1 MSYSHTD
8 LSTFIK
14 MCGYL
19 CIEVDVY
26 IDQHLCE
33 IMSACACVNVYVV
46 VCAPASVC
54 TDLYTFAYL
63 SIWYDLVG
71 PGLVLSDLVYMFAPL
86 FAPPYV
92 RVARHAHVLAAMPN
106 CPGCLQMSQ
115 DSHTLSHLGSSNTER
130 FNAKKNTMRKTAPR
144 TGKQKNIRATAVD
157 STAS

>member
-19 CIEVDVY
+19 CIEEDVY

-46 VCAPASVC
+46 VCAPASAC

-92 RVARHAHVLAAMPN
+92 RVARHADVLLAAQK
-106 CPGCLQMSQ
+106 CPGRPQRSPH
-115 DSHTLSHLGSSNTER
+115 SHSLIHLGSANTER
-130 FNAKKNTMRKTAPR
+130 LNTKNKSQGNSSTHR
-144 TGKQKNIRATAVD
+144 TDNRQLSNRCG
-157 STAS
+157 